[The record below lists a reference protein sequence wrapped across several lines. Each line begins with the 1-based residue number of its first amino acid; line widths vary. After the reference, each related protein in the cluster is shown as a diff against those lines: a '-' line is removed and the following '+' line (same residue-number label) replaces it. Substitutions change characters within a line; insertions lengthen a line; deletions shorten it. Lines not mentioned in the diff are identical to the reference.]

1 MEERFPAAADIT
13 LEDLIAVLIG
23 LIAGSTTYFS
33 YLVQHGIDHIEV
45 RIVQDS
51 DE

>member
-13 LEDLIAVLIG
+13 LEDLIA
-23 LIAGSTTYFS
+23 GSATYFS

-45 RIVQDS
+45 RIVQDG